1 MDPRIAARLEDGC
14 YLVLVG
20 VLGWSLLVFR
30 NAHRVIARAEA
41 RHTAYDAGGMRGGDG
56 AAGTARRLV
65 VTQHLRGERVLSP
78 EQTAAYLRAA
88 SFLQRPDSTGG
99 DGAALGG
106 GA

>member
-1 MDPRIAARLEDGC
+1 MIPRLLPARAAARAEDAC
-14 YLVLVG
+14 YLVPVA
-20 VLGWSLLVFR
+20 VLGWSVLVFR
-30 NAHRVIARAEA
+30 NTHRVLRRVEDE
-41 RHTAYDAGGMRGGDG
+41 HQAYGGDG
-56 AAGTARRLV
+56 AALDPRRLV